1 MRGAGV
7 LGMKPQGL
15 FSAVFCLAGVLSLT
29 ACVPQASQE
38 VSLDDLDGQPHSPLA
53 LTGAKVNVVIFI
65 TNDCP
70 IANSYAP
77 EIKSIISDYSPDGAA
92 FFLVHVDP
100 DLTVEKAKKHAADFG
115 YDCSILR
122 DPLHR
127 LVSKLEADITPE
139 AFVLFEDGV
148 AYRGRID
155 DLFADLGKKRRK
167 ARTRDL
173 RDALEAILAGRAV
186 ANPKT
191 TAVGCYIPE
200 L

>member
-1 MRGAGV
+1 
-7 LGMKPQGL
+7 MKPHGSFFSVSCLVAL
-15 FSAVFCLAGVLSLT
+15 FSLA
-29 ACVPQASQE
+29 ACVPQASQD
-38 VSLDDLDGQPHSPLA
+38 VSLDDLDGRSHSPLA
-53 LTGAKVNVVIFI
+53 LAGAKANVVIFI

-77 EIKSIISDYSPDGAA
+77 EIQSIISDYSPGGAV

-100 DLTVEKAKKHAADFG
+100 DLTAEKAKKHAADFG
-115 YDCSILR
+115 YGCSILL

-139 AFVLFEDGV
+139 AFVFTGDGM

-155 DLFADLGKKRRK
+155 DLYADLGKKRRK

-173 RDALEAILAGRAV
+173 RDALEAVLAGKSV
-186 ANPKT
+186 VNPKT

>member
-1 MRGAGV
+1 MGGV
-7 LGMKPQGL
+7 GGRGMKYHVS
-15 FSAVFCLAGVLSLT
+15 FSVAFCLAVFFSLA
-29 ACVPQASQE
+29 ACVPQASQD
-38 VSLDDLDGQPHSPLA
+38 VSLDDLDGRAHSPLVLA
-53 LTGAKVNVVIFI
+53 GAKANVVIFI

-77 EIKSIISDYSPDGAA
+77 EIQSIISDYSPVGAA

-100 DLTVEKAKKHAADFG
+100 DITAEKAKKHAYDFG
-115 YDCSILR
+115 YACSILR

-139 AFVLFEDGV
+139 AFVLARDGV

-155 DLFADLGKKRRK
+155 DLFEDLGKKRRK

-173 RDALEAILAGRAV
+173 RDALEAVLAGKAV
-186 ANPKT
+186 VNPKT

>member
-1 MRGAGV
+1 MGGAGGR
-7 LGMKPQGL
+7 GMKPHVS
-15 FSAVFCLAGVLSLT
+15 FSVAFCLAALFSLV
-29 ACVPQASQE
+29 ACIPQASQE
-38 VSLDDLDGQPHSPLA
+38 VSLDDLDGRARSPLVLA
-53 LTGAKVNVVIFI
+53 GAKANVVIFI

-77 EIKSIISDYSPDGAA
+77 EIQSIVRDYSPGGAA

-100 DLTVEKAKKHAADFG
+100 DLTVEKAKMHAADFG
-115 YDCSILR
+115 YGCSILR

-127 LVSKLEADITPE
+127 LVSKLEADVTPE
-139 AFVLFEDGV
+139 AFVLTGEGV

-155 DLFADLGKKRRK
+155 DLFEDLGKKRRK

-173 RDALEAILAGRAV
+173 RDALEAVLAGKTV
-186 ANPKT
+186 VNPRT
-191 TAVGCYIPE
+191 AAVGCYIPE